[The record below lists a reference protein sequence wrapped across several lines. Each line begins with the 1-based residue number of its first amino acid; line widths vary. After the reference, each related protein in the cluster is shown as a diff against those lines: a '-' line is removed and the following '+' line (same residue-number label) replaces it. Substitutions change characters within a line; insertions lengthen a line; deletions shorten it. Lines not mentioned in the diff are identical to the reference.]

1 MTVEKRTV
9 IHSICLAAIF
19 VLGGLIHR
27 VFYGVDFTICI
38 TQLFFAQAVLLWGL
52 SIRKSLIDR
61 RVRLL
66 LSVMVGMIVLY
77 FLLQLCKY
85 SLFHGQMTAE
95 RYLWYAYYI
104 PMAVIPLLL
113 VYLALSI
120 NKQETDTLGT
130 HSILWGLPGGLL
142 ILGIMTNDLHFLA
155 FRFPEGIL
163 SDQQA
168 VRGPFI
174 WAFFVYFTGYLV
186 LAFAIILRKCRL
198 TAVWKRAWIPLLFPG
213 VSFVYFVLQGTGWRI
228 MLAGFWNVGEVF
240 AFAIV
245 GFWDLCIQIGLIPS
259 NTDYDKLFHLTN
271 MPVVISDTAGG
282 IVYTSA
288 GTQETP
294 VETET
299 VRIRTE
305 KLHGGAVTWA
315 TDMADL
321 YALNKKLQTATEQ
334 IKSRNE
340 YLQTENSIQEEKSA
354 IDAQNHLYDRI
365 SEIVRSQL
373 EKSRRMLDRATEENY
388 KQVLGRVTVLNAY
401 IKRRSNM
408 ELLQADKGMISVKEL
423 VTALRESLEYME
435 LCGVNGVLMPAGEGE
450 LPGEML
456 ILAYEY
462 FEYVVESCLDTL
474 TDIVVSVIH
483 RGDELVL
490 RMMLKTDLFTV
501 DGNWQSE
508 RVARFGGMVTVT
520 KEDNDIIAVISL
532 QKGGD
537 EA

>member
-1 MTVEKRTV
+1 MTVEKRTAAH
-9 IHSICLAAIF
+9 IFSLTAIF

-38 TQLFFAQAVLLWGL
+38 TQLFFTQVVLLWGL
-52 SIRKSLIDR
+52 SVRKRLIDR

-66 LSVMVGMIVLY
+66 LSAIVVMIVMY

-104 PMAVIPLLL
+104 PMTVIPLLL
-113 VYLALSI
+113 LYLALSI
-120 NKQETDTLGT
+120 NKQETDTLGRNGA
-130 HSILWGLPGGLL
+130 LWGLPGGLL
-142 ILGIMTNDLHFLA
+142 LLGIMTNDLHFFA
-155 FRFPEGIL
+155 FRFPTGIL
-163 SDQQA
+163 SDAQA
-168 VRGPFI
+168 VRGPLI
-174 WAFFVYFTGYLV
+174 WAFFVYFAGYLV

-213 VSFVYFVLQGTGWRI
+213 VAFVYFVVQGTGWSNI
-228 MLAGFWNVGEVF
+228 LTDFWNVGEVF

-245 GFWDLCIQIGLIPS
+245 GFWDICIQIGLIPS
-259 NTDYDKLFHLTN
+259 NTDYDKLFHLTS
-271 MPVVISDTAGG
+271 MPMVISDTAER

-288 GTQETP
+288 GTTGP
-294 VETET
+294 LAETET

-315 TDMADL
+315 TDMEEL
-321 YALNKKLQTATEQ
+321 YALNRQLKNATEQ

-340 YLQTENSIQEEKSA
+340 YLLTENSIQEERST

-365 SEIVRSQL
+365 SEIVRPQL
-373 EKSRRMLDRATEENY
+373 EKSRRMLDSTTEEDY
-388 KQVLGRVTVLNAY
+388 KQVLAQVTVLNAY

-408 ELLQADKGMISVKEL
+408 ELLQADKGVIPVKEL
-423 VTALRESLEYME
+423 VTALHESLEYME
-435 LCGVNGVLMPAGEGE
+435 SCGVNGALVPTCEGE

-462 FEYVVESCLDTL
+462 FEYIVESCLDTL
-474 TDIVVSVIH
+474 TDIIVSVML
-483 RGDELVL
+483 RGEELAL

-508 RVARFGGMVTVT
+508 RLAGFGGMVTVT